1 MVNFVLA
8 PGTPSR
14 MNTKKEAVGVK
25 KGVPSDQNWP
35 CGRGGEM
42 WGWTAVPG
50 EGETEIQTAS
60 AGDLYHC

>member
-25 KGVPSDQNWP
+25 KGVPSDQN
-35 CGRGGEM
+35 
-42 WGWTAVPG
+42 
-50 EGETEIQTAS
+50 
-60 AGDLYHC
+60 